1 MALLEAFRQKHEI
14 ADDFKG
20 DMLLVRMAT
29 LAGIR
34 CDAEYLAWG
43 RYLYRDREAWSSGGP
58 LRLGL
63 GKYCGNTLAEVLEKD
78 HRYCTWFAE
87 NCFDGAP
94 EAARK
99 LILHAWG
106 MA

>member
-1 MALLEAFRQKHEI
+1 MTTKRQ
-14 ADDFKG
+14 
-20 DMLLVRMAT
+20 
-29 LAGIR
+29 LAGTKKVP
-34 CDAEYLAWG
+34 G
-43 RYLYRDREAWSSGGP
+43 TKPP
-58 LRLGL
+58 LRLGF

-78 HRYCTWFAE
+78 RRYCTWFAE